1 MRYCYKKKD
10 DFEHA
15 QRRTFGEQQS
25 DADVIDSEFIDGEQ
39 FKYVIYQSISSEK
52 IKVSPVDE
60 FSFSEQCWQV
70 AALRATPHNAL
81 MHYVMP
87 DIYSE
92 RIVQRQ
98 CEPFSDKN
106 YDGACRTES
115 LAKECRE
122 NSEWKQFKE

>member
-1 MRYCYKKKD
+1 M
-10 DFEHA
+10 
-15 QRRTFGEQQS
+15 
-25 DADVIDSEFIDGEQ
+25 
-39 FKYVIYQSISSEK
+39 SSTA
-52 IKVSPVDE
+52 ICSGALVDLLP
-60 FSFSEQCWQV
+60 Q
-70 AALRATPHNAL
+70 
-81 MHYVMP
+81 
-87 DIYSE
+87 